1 MIEAVVEAIVAAYRA
16 GAGLTVLFLLLLLLG
31 RGPKFLREILRD
43 LRHNPEDWVFV
54 PAVGFF
60 GLILGGLGLWLA
72 GLLWPGTVILL
83 YQVKRKEK
91 KREVEAQ
98 TLEFE
103 AFLSQVREVNAEL
116 PVRSHD

>member
-1 MIEAVVEAIVAAYRA
+1 MIDAVVKAIVTAYLA
-16 GAGLTVLFLLLLLLG
+16 GAGITVLFLLLS

-54 PAVGFF
+54 PPVGFF

-83 YQVKRKEK
+83 YREKRKEK
-91 KREVEAQ
+91 KRKVEAQ

-103 AFLSQVREVNAEL
+103 ALLSQVREAKAEL
-116 PVRSHD
+116 PVRSHDR